1 MIKNFSKKKGGK
13 KRRNLGGKNIQS
25 RKHLYAFLH
34 KRAYYLEKH
43 FLYISKGHT
52 DENVFERQREIFPIF
67 RDACGNEFSNFSCIF
82 NVFAWIHQ
90 ILGSLSIT
98 EIVARIY
105 VRNVFRYPYKI
116 FTSFLRVSRW
126 RSSSHGDTYSNL
138 LFIEFTFLLTVISNV
153 VKEFFFFVSFSIL

>member
-1 MIKNFSKKKGGK
+1 MHFCIREHIIWRSIFCAFREGIRIKT
-13 KRRNLGGKNIQS
+13 
-25 RKHLYAFLH
+25 Y
-34 KRAYYLEKH
+34 
-43 FLYISKGHT
+43 SKGRGKYSRY
-52 DENVFERQREIFPIF
+52 FEMHVETNFQIF
-67 RDACGNEFSNFSCIF
+67 RASSTYSRGFIR
-82 NVFAWIHQ
+82 

-138 LFIEFTFLLTVISNV
+138 LFIEFTFLLTVIFNV
-153 VKEFFFFVSFSIL
+153 VKEFFFFASFSIL